1 MISLLSHF
9 FLKNESAMTEIQR
22 HKAWGMI
29 SGLAGILLNL
39 LLALTKFLAGLA
51 TGSIAVTA
59 DALNNLSDAA
69 SSIVTLI
76 GFRLSSQEADP
87 EHPFG
92 HGRIEYLAG
101 FIVSLL
107 ILLMAVE
114 LFRDSILGLFESKPV
129 HLTILTAAILLLSI
143 AVKLY
148 MFAYNR
154 RIGRL
159 TGSATILAAATD
171 SLSDVLATGV
181 VLVSLVLTRLTGL
194 NRIDAIAGI
203 IVASFICKAGID
215 SIRDTSSPLLG
226 QAPDPNMV
234 RQIEEIVCSYP
245 SILGVHDLI
254 IHNYGPGRIY
264 VSLHAEAP
272 ANSRLLDIH
281 DELDEAEDAIRR
293 EFGCEITIHVD
304 PIILDDPEVLEKTGQ
319 MLGILKKI
327 DSRLS
332 MHDFRIV
339 HKKSKTKLVFDLL
352 VPYGFHLSDEQVLTQ
367 IRERVHRQMGADLVC
382 SIYIDR
388 DFSTDRQT
396 Q

>member
-39 LLALTKFLAGLA
+39 LLALTKFLTGLA

-114 LFRDSILGLFESKPV
+114 LFRDSVLGLFESKPV

-181 VLVSLVLTRLTGL
+181 VLVSLFLTRLTGL

-234 RQIEEIVCSYP
+234 RRIEEIVCSYP

-319 MLGILKKI
+319 MLGILEKI

-352 VPYGFHLSDEQVLTQ
+352 VPYEFHLSDEQVLTQ
-367 IRERVHRQMGADLVC
+367 IREKVHRQMGADLVC
-382 SIYIDR
+382 SIHIDR
-388 DFSTDRQT
+388 DFSADRQT

>member
-114 LFRDSILGLFESKPV
+114 LFRDSVLGLFESKPV

-159 TGSATILAAATD
+159 TESATILAAATD

-181 VLVSLVLTRLTGL
+181 VLVSLVLTGLTGL
-194 NRIDAIAGI
+194 SRIDAIAGI

-226 QAPDPNMV
+226 QAPDPAMV
-234 RQIEEIVCSYP
+234 KRIGEIVCSYP
-245 SILGVHDLI
+245 SIIGIHDLI

-281 DELDEAEDAIRR
+281 DELDEAEDDIRR
-293 EFGCEITIHVD
+293 EFGCETTIHVD
-304 PIILDDPEVLEKTGQ
+304 PIILDDPEVRERTQQ
-319 MLGILKKI
+319 MLGILQEI
-327 DSRLS
+327 DPCLS

-339 HKKSKTKLVFDLL
+339 HKKSKTRLVFDLL

-367 IRERVHRQMGADLVC
+367 IRERVRQQMGADLVC
-382 SIYIDR
+382 SIHIDR
-388 DFSTDRQT
+388 DFSADRQA